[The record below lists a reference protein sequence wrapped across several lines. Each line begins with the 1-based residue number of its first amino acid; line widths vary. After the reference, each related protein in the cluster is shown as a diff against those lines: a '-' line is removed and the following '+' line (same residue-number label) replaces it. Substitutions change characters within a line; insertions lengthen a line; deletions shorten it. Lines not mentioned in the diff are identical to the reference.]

1 MSTIVTRDH
10 GAEILIRTIKP
21 NEGGMSADAAR
32 AMLDF
37 KLSTVDRDRVNQLAA
52 MARDGTLTADERSEL
67 DDYERITALLELMQ
81 SKARVSLKQAGLS
94 P

>member
-1 MSTIVTRDH
+1 MHSTTTPDH

-21 NEGGMSADAAR
+21 NEGGMPAEAAR
-32 AMLDF
+32 AMLEF
-37 KLSTVDRDRVNQLAA
+37 KLSHYDRDRVNQLASK
-52 MARDGTLTADERSEL
+52 ARKGALTAEEQSEL
-67 DDYERITALLELMQ
+67 EDYERVTALLELIQ